1 MDAQNKLD
9 KILQQ
14 NRIRQQNYY
23 KNHKNEINAKRRNI
37 YNLGKAK
44 LNPQEEEYDH
54 EEASEETY
62 QTDFS
67 KSKSISYDEI
77 INALNTLDIT
87 KGSRDKYTQDIKRLM
102 ILTECDN
109 FIKCL
114 KDYKKIIGIINDSKK
129 PNGEAYSVNTRKA
142 LFQMILYLIDKL
154 QLPISIKIKQQYI
167 QQFDIYK
174 ISSNDYSTE
183 KQETAPIYTFKEYLE
198 KVKDEYGVDSKIY
211 VLSKLHSEIT
221 LRDDFI
227 LKIVPSIQETDENEN
242 YIIVPIKDKLTIII
256 NNYKTSN
263 KYGEIKVKLS
273 TSLSNLIRDYMS
285 KEKLGNNDY
294 LFGNKNLSNFVSN
307 INKKIGIKGGI
318 NEYRKMS
325 VTDLINSKPTAQQ
338 RQKLAEIMK
347 HAPLTQLKYLRANKS

>member
-1 MDAQNKLD
+1 
-9 KILQQ
+9 
-14 NRIRQQNYY
+14 
-23 KNHKNEINAKRRNI
+23 
-37 YNLGKAK
+37 
-44 LNPQEEEYDH
+44 
-54 EEASEETY
+54 
-62 QTDFS
+62 
-67 KSKSISYDEI
+67 
-77 INALNTLDIT
+77 LNTLDIT

-114 KDYKKIIGIINDSKK
+114 KDYKKNIGIINDSKK

-154 QLPISIKIKQQYI
+154 QLPISLKIKQQYI

-211 VLSKLHSEIT
+211 VLSKLYEEVT

-227 LKIVPSIQETDENEN
+227 LMIKPTIDDTKKKDEN
-242 YIIVPIKDKLTIII
+242 YIVVPKKDALTLIVNK
-256 NNYKTSN
+256 YKTSE
-263 KYGEIKVKLS
+263 KYGQIKVKLS
-273 TSLSNLIRDYMS
+273 LPLSKLIRNYISNKD
-285 KEKLGNNDY
+285 LNDDDY
-294 LFGNKNLSNFVSN
+294 LFGDKNLSNFVSN

-325 VTDLINSKPTAQQ
+325 VTDLIFSKPTAQQ
-338 RQKLAEIMK
+338 RQKLAETMK
-347 HAPLTQLKYLRANKS
+347 HSPIVQLRYLRKTI

>member
-1 MDAQNKLD
+1 
-9 KILQQ
+9 
-14 NRIRQQNYY
+14 
-23 KNHKNEINAKRRNI
+23 
-37 YNLGKAK
+37 
-44 LNPQEEEYDH
+44 
-54 EEASEETY
+54 
-62 QTDFS
+62 
-67 KSKSISYDEI
+67 
-77 INALNTLDIT
+77 
-87 KGSRDKYTQDIKRLM
+87 
-102 ILTECDN
+102 
-109 FIKCL
+109 
-114 KDYKKIIGIINDSKK
+114 
-129 PNGEAYSVNTRKA
+129 
-142 LFQMILYLIDKL
+142 LY
-154 QLPISIKIKQQYI
+154 
-167 QQFDIYK
+167 
-174 ISSNDYSTE
+174 
-183 KQETAPIYTFKEYLE
+183 
-198 KVKDEYGVDSKIY
+198 
-211 VLSKLHSEIT
+211 SEIT